1 MTHTLTDPVL
11 PSSTRENPAGARGE
25 RYTPSPGL
33 PPGLLP
39 LPPAGEPKMRGMKL
53 VAVWAG
59 LALGAWG
66 AVAGLGYGLY
76 WLVQALL
83 G

>member
-11 PSSTRENPAGARGE
+11 PSSTRENPAGARGG
-25 RYTPSPGL
+25 RPTPSPGL

-39 LPPAGEPKMRGMKL
+39 PPHAGEPKMRGLRLM
-53 VAVWAG
+53 AVWAG
-59 LALGAWG
+59 LALGAWA

-76 WLVQALL
+76 ALIQALL